1 MAIRKFLTS
10 VADVYGYNTETDE
23 IIFTSKTLLDSS
35 IDVAL
40 GSTPVHGGRGAQLPT
55 RWQASPTHNRWLW
68 RRSISS
74 MTVRMYSARGGGLM
88 AADVVPLSDIGG
100 TTIYGW
106 ATKADSSA
114 TYRVTFTTGTPWSF
128 VTTGGE
134 ILGAMGEYVCV
145 RYFENDAGANYVTV
159 NANIVPKVVRLVM
172 ETQLNSADVSSNKI
186 GIVQIIAPTVTL
198 SGAFNIA
205 MKSDGVSNTPLT
217 GTALAYTDPI
227 GTTTPCSI
235 EPYYAKIIE
244 VIDTAVWYDNVI
256 GLTVVGGDFNMT
268 HNTTTTLN
276 VWAVPSS
283 GSAFK
288 APVAD
293 LLFSMLAGSPAG
305 ASVAAHSGVV
315 TAATATGPAIV
326 TALISNTTGWT
337 NLPLEEV

>member
-40 GSTPVHGGRGAQLPT
+40 GSTPVHGGRGAQLQYIYYHT
-55 RWQASPTHNRWLW
+55 GIMKFTLTDTQWNLGLLGS
-68 RRSISS
+68 
-74 MTVRMYSARGGGLM
+74 TVGSDIETSTGTYKEANVQLTSTTGGLM

-235 EPYYAKIIE
+235 EPYYAK
-244 VIDTAVWYDNVI
+244 
-256 GLTVVGGDFNMT
+256 L
-268 HNTTTTLN
+268 LK
-276 VWAVPSS
+276 SS
-283 GSAFK
+283 I
-288 APVAD
+288 P
-293 LLFSMLAGSPAG
+293 L
-305 ASVAAHSGVV
+305 SG
-315 TAATATGPAIV
+315 TIT
-326 TALISNTTGWT
+326 
-337 NLPLEEV
+337 